1 MSHSSGT
8 NRIQDRSS
16 WKFLVLLLAASVV
29 RADDAADRQKRR
41 TPVVEAYEKARDSV
55 VNITGIGNVEV
66 QRWGMNPFGDVFPL
80 PTSRQQ
86 RSIGSGI
93 IIHEDGYIVTNA
105 HVVASGAQLGAT
117 LLDGTDYEARVIG
130 RDNERDLAVIKI
142 DPPSPL
148 KPIKMGHSDDIMIG
162 EQAIAV
168 GNPVGLHNTMTVGV
182 ISALHRELEV
192 GGRVVY
198 RDVIQTDASINPGNS
213 GGALL
218 NILGELIGINT
229 AIRSDAQN
237 IGFAIPVDQLREILP
252 SVLDCEKL
260 NKVISG
266 FHISGTDPPTVAE
279 VRKDSPANLAGLHV
293 GDVISTVNSKHVDRA
308 IDFLV
313 TMLDRQAGEA
323 ARLGVV
329 RDGKA
334 QEIKVSLMAAPKPD
348 GKKLARE
355 LLGLSVEDAK
365 EDVARRFLL
374 KRAGGVI
381 VMGVEPRSPADRAGV
396 APGDML
402 VLLGPYSLKDCDMLG
417 QLLNQ
422 VGSGDGIEARLRRVI
437 RSDIYEYEVVFYA
450 R

>member
-1 MSHSSGT
+1 MFFKCIAILTWIVFVS
-8 NRIQDRSS
+8 
-16 WKFLVLLLAASVV
+16 
-29 RADDAADRQKRR
+29 RADGQTDHQRRR
-41 TPVVEAYEKARDSV
+41 TPVVEAYECARESV

-66 QRWGMNPFGDVFPL
+66 QRWGMNLFGEVFPV
-80 PTSRQQ
+80 PTTRNQ

-117 LLDGTDYEARVIG
+117 LLDGTEHEARVIG
-130 RDNERDLAVIKI
+130 RDNDRDLAVIKI
-142 DPPSPL
+142 DAVTPL
-148 KPIKMGHSDDIMIG
+148 KPISMGHSSDIMIG

-168 GNPVGLHNTMTVGV
+168 GNPVGLHNTVTVGV
-182 ISALHRELEV
+182 VSALHRELEI

-252 SVLDCEKL
+252 SVLDSEKL
-260 NKVISG
+260 NKVVSG
-266 FHISGTDPPTVAE
+266 FRINGTDPPTVAE
-279 VRKDSPANLAGLHV
+279 VREGSLAAAAGLRV
-293 GDVISTVNSKHVDRA
+293 GDVISTVNARRVDRT

-313 TMLDRQAGEA
+313 AMLCKAGET
-323 ARLGVV
+323 ARLDVV
-329 RDGKA
+329 RGGKSEEVRLA
-334 QEIKVSLMAAPKPD
+334 LVAAPKPD
-348 GKKLARE
+348 GKRLAHDR
-355 LLGLSVEDAK
+355 LGLSVEDAK

-374 KRAGGVI
+374 RRAGGVI
-381 VMGVEPRSPADRAGV
+381 VMGVEPRGPADRAGV
-396 APGDML
+396 KPGDML
-402 VLLGPYSLKDCDMLG
+402 VLLGPYPITDCDILG
-417 QLLNQ
+417 QLLAQ
-422 VGSGDGIEARLRRVI
+422 VGPGDRIEARLLRII
-437 RSDIYEYEVVFYA
+437 RSNLYESEVVFYA

>member
-1 MSHSSGT
+1 MQK
-8 NRIQDRSS
+8 IILIC
-16 WKFLVLLLAASVV
+16 FAIVLGVGPV
-29 RADDAADRQKRR
+29 RADEAADRQKRR
-41 TPVVEAYEKARDSV
+41 TPVVDAYERSRDSV

-66 QRWGMNPFGDVFPL
+66 QRWGLNLFGEVFPM
-80 PTSRQQ
+80 PATRNQ

-117 LLDGTDYEARVIG
+117 LLDGSEHEARVIG
-130 RDNERDLAVIKI
+130 RDNARDLAVIKI

-148 KPIKMGHSDDIMIG
+148 KPITMGHSEDIMIG

-168 GNPVGLHNTMTVGV
+168 GNPVGLHNTVTVGV

-252 SVLDCEKL
+252 SVLDSEKL
-260 NKVISG
+260 NKVVAG
-266 FHISGTDPPTVAE
+266 FHINGTDPPTIAE
-279 VRKDSPANLAGLHV
+279 VREDSPAAAAGLRV
-293 GDVISTVNSKHVDRA
+293 GDVISTVNAKRVDRA
-308 IDFLV
+308 VDFLV
-313 TMLDRQAGEA
+313 TMLDRKAGET

-329 RDGKA
+329 RGGKT
-334 QEIKVSLMAAPKPD
+334 QEIRLSLAEAPKPD
-348 GKKLARE
+348 GKRLAKER
-355 LLGLSVEDAK
+355 LGLTVEEAK

-374 KRAGGVI
+374 RRAGGVI

-396 APGDML
+396 KPGDML
-402 VLLGPYSLKDCDMLG
+402 VSLGPYWLTDTDMLG
-417 QLLNQ
+417 QLLAQ
-422 VGSGDGIEARLRRVI
+422 VGTGDGIEARLRRVL
-437 RSDIYEYEVVFYA
+437 RSDLYEYEVVFYA

>member
-1 MSHSSGT
+1 MQ
-8 NRIQDRSS
+8 IDRKGVLSL
-16 WKFLVLLLAASVV
+16 FLLTFCADVV
-29 RADDAADRQKRR
+29 RADEAADRQKRR

-55 VNITGIGNVEV
+55 VNITGIGSVEV
-66 QRWGMNPFGDVFPL
+66 QRWGMNLFGDVFSL
-80 PTSRQQ
+80 PMTRNQ

-117 LLDGTDYEARVIG
+117 LLDGSEYEARVIG
-130 RDNERDLAVIKI
+130 RDNDRDLAVIKI

-192 GGRVVY
+192 GGRVIY

-252 SVLDCEKL
+252 SVLDSEKL
-260 NKVISG
+260 NKVVCG
-266 FHISGTDPPTVAE
+266 FRINGTDPPTVAE
-279 VRKDSPANLAGLHV
+279 VRKDSPADLAGLRL
-293 GDVISTVNSKHVDRA
+293 GDVISTVNSKRVDRT

-313 TMLDRQAGEA
+313 TMLDRQAGET

-329 RDGKA
+329 RDGKP

-348 GKKLARE
+348 GKKLARD

-396 APGDML
+396 IPGDML
-402 VLLGPYSLKDCDMLG
+402 VLLGPHSLKDCDMLG
-417 QLLNQ
+417 QLLSQ
-422 VGSGDGIEARLRRVI
+422 VETGDGIEARLRRVI
-437 RSDIYEYEVVFYA
+437 RGEIFEYEVLFYA

>member
-1 MSHSSGT
+1 MKYSVPVCITLG
-8 NRIQDRSS
+8 
-16 WKFLVLLLAASVV
+16 LLLAPLQ
-29 RADDAADRQKRR
+29 ADEAADRQKRR
-41 TPVVEAYEKARDSV
+41 TPVVEAYERARDSV
-55 VNITGIGNVEV
+55 VNITGVGNVEV
-66 QRWGMNPFGDVFPL
+66 QRWGMNLFGEVFPM
-80 PTSRQQ
+80 PTTRNQ

-117 LLDGTDYEARVIG
+117 LLDGSEHEARVIG
-130 RDNERDLAVIKI
+130 RDNARDLAVIKI

-148 KPIKMGHSDDIMIG
+148 KPISMGHSNDIMIG

-168 GNPVGLHNTMTVGV
+168 GNPVGLHNTVTAGI

-252 SVLDCEKL
+252 SVLDSEKL
-260 NKVISG
+260 NKVVSG
-266 FHISGTDPPTVAE
+266 LRINGTDPPTVAE
-279 VRKDSPANLAGLHV
+279 VREESPAAAAGLRV
-293 GDVISTVNSKHVDRA
+293 GDVISTVNAKRVDRVV
-308 IDFLV
+308 DFLV
-313 TMLDRQAGEA
+313 TMLDLKAGA
-323 ARLGVV
+323 TARLGVV
-329 RDGKA
+329 RGGKTEEVRLA
-334 QEIKVSLMAAPKPD
+334 LVAAPKPD
-348 GKKLARE
+348 GKKLAFDR
-355 LLGLSVEDAK
+355 LGLTVEDAR
-365 EDVARRFLL
+365 EDVARRFSLR
-374 KRAGGVI
+374 RAGGVI

-396 APGDML
+396 KPGDML
-402 VLLGPYSLKDCDMLG
+402 VLLGPYSLTGCDMLG
-417 QLLNQ
+417 QLLAKI
-422 VGSGDGIEARLRRVI
+422 GPGDAIEARLLRIFRTNL
-437 RSDIYEYEVVFYA
+437 YEYEAVLYA